1 MTVPSSRRSD
11 CRADD
16 AGSVSVMIV
25 GFFIIIGLMVAAVVD
40 ASAAYLRHQE
50 LSSLAD
56 GAALNAADG
65 VQGEQVYTE
74 GLGRTATVD
83 PAAARRFVADY
94 LAASGAVQE
103 MPGLTWEVTP
113 AGNTVG
119 VRLSAPLDLPLDPP
133 GWTAS
138 TTVVAEAAVVVQ
150 VD

>member
-1 MTVPSSRRSD
+1 VRPS
-11 CRADD
+11 DD
-16 AGSVSVMIV
+16 TGSVSVMIV
-25 GFFIIIGLMVAAVVD
+25 GFFFVIGLMVAAVVD

-50 LSSLAD
+50 LSSIAD

-65 VQGEQVYTE
+65 VQGEHVYTG
-74 GLGRTATVD
+74 GLGQTATVD
-83 PAAARRFVADY
+83 PAAAQRFVADY
-94 LAASGAVQE
+94 LAASGATQQ

-113 AGNTVG
+113 VGDTVS
-119 VRLSAPLDLPLDPP
+119 VRLSAPLNLPLDPP